1 MTIDD
6 LRFPNERS
14 FKSSIINRKSSIVNR
29 KSSRAFYLFGAQH
42 LITLAVI
49 GSLCALVAWLARNGT
64 PRSCMWLRRSLGIA
78 LLGYVACVYTQQGIA
93 YGLGWSYSL
102 PLELCNL
109 VLIACIIS
117 LFKPNQFIS
126 EIAYF
131 WGLGGVLQ
139 ATLTPDL
146 GRGFPSWDFLLFFWG
161 HGATLMAII
170 FLVFSREFRLRK
182 GNILR
187 MMIALNIYA
196 LVVGSVDA
204 LMGWN
209 YGYLCH
215 KPTMPSLLDL
225 LGPWPW
231 YLLSLEGIALLTFL
245 ILNWLYRLLV
255 ACNKEIASGSTGY
268 CS

>member
-1 MTIDD
+1 MTNYE
-6 LRFPNERS
+6 LRITNGKNSSSVIRNSS
-14 FKSSIINRKSSIVNR
+14 F
-29 KSSRAFYLFGAQH
+29 AFIAFSPFGRQH
-42 LITLAVI
+42 LITLAIIV
-49 GSLCALVAWLARNGT
+49 GLCAFVAWLARTGSFK
-64 PRSCMWLRRSLGIA
+64 SCLWLRRGLGIA
-78 LLGYVACVYTQQGIA
+78 LLGYIACVYIQQGMM
-93 YGLGWSYSL
+93 YGLGWDYSL
-102 PLELCNL
+102 PLELCYL

-182 GNILR
+182 GSILR

-196 LVVGSVDA
+196 LVVGAIDKI
-204 LMGWN
+204 MGWN
-209 YGYLCH
+209 YGYLCR
-215 KPTMPSLLDL
+215 KPVMPSLLDL

-231 YLLSLEGIALLTFL
+231 YLLSLELIAFLTFL
-245 ILNWLYRLLV
+245 FLNWLWRLLV
-255 ACNKEIASGSTGY
+255 CFKAPAEAVATEFRK
-268 CS
+268 